1 MAGTIFGVNRV
12 KDPRISW
19 VKIEIEGRHPIR
31 GLPELDPYP
40 KIIMAMAKNPGVAR
54 AKNPWVAKSHR
65 ISYYMKTLMFPNTGP
80 EFWRAWR
87 DLP

>member
-1 MAGTIFGVNRV
+1 MAVAGTIFGVNRV

-40 KIIMAMAKNPGVAR
+40 QIIMAME
-54 AKNPWVAKSHR
+54 KNPWVAKSHQ

>member
-1 MAGTIFGVNRV
+1 VAVAGTIFGVNRV

-40 KIIMAMAKNPGVAR
+40 QIIMAME
-54 AKNPWVAKSHR
+54 KNPWVAKAKKILGWPR
-65 ISYYMKTLMFPNTGP
+65 VIKYPTT
-80 EFWRAWR
+80 
-87 DLP
+87 